1 MSFQFGDG
9 SGPLISVQFDVRTV
23 HQVRSVHYLAAASG
37 GCLCRTPGEFAN
49 KAEIDLINH
58 EARRLF
64 GECPVHVLAPMPVPA
79 SLDYPPVRIVAYFTS
94 SPIRE
99 VTFESTLVLAW
110 FQERTFP
117 LVDESN
123 GQRLTELDWD
133 ALARDAE
140 L

>member
-1 MSFQFGDG
+1 
-9 SGPLISVQFDVRTV
+9 
-23 HQVRSVHYLAAASG
+23 
-37 GCLCRTPGEFAN
+37 
-49 KAEIDLINH
+49 
-58 EARRLF
+58 
-64 GECPVHVLAPMPVPA
+64 MPVPA